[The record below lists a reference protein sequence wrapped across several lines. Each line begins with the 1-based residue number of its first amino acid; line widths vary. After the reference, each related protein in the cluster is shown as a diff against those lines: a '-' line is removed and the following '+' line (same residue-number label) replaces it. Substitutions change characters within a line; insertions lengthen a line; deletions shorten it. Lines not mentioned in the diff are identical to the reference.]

1 MKKTTNIFWGIVLIL
16 LGLIIGL
23 NAFGITDINIFFEG
37 WWTLFIIVPCIIG
50 LFNDTNKTGSIIGIL
65 IGVALLLLVRDVI
78 SIDLVLK
85 LAVPVI
91 LVIIGLSLIFKD
103 VFNAKTKE
111 KIKEINKT
119 QSGKEYVATF
129 SGQDINFNEEEFT
142 GAELSAIFGGV
153 KLDLRKAIIK
163 EDSVINVCAIF
174 GGVDILVADNVN
186 VKVNST
192 SIFGGVSDKRKN
204 KDKKE
209 ANTIYINATC
219 VFGGTD
225 IK

>member
-1 MKKTTNIFWGIVLIL
+1 MKKTTNIFWGIVLVA
-16 LGLIIGL
+16 LGVIIGL
-23 NAFGITDINIFFEG
+23 NTFGITDIDIFFEG
-37 WWTLFIIVPCIIG
+37 WWTLFIIVPCVFG

-85 LAVPVI
+85 LAAPVI

-103 VFNAKTKE
+103 VFNLKTKA
-111 KIKEINKT
+111 KIKEMSKGQNV
-119 QSGKEYVATF
+119 KEYVATF
-129 SGQDINFNEEEFT
+129 SGQNINFNEEEFK
-142 GAELSAIFGGV
+142 GAEASAIFGGV

-163 EDSVINVCAIF
+163 EDTLINVCAIF
-174 GGVDILVADNVN
+174 GGVDILVPENIN